1 MTFSARY
8 IAGIIH
14 FAMQQGVDG
23 NTLLSTGNLNW
34 EMLQQEDFRIEA
46 EVYNRVLEQ
55 AVALSGDE
63 FFGLHMGTYLSLSAA
78 GIIGQITQTSRTV
91 KEALEYM
98 VTFANLGCQALP
110 LSLNETKDAWAI
122 HYTPSE
128 EWIKQSPI
136 AVRHTLEGAMSFT
149 LREFHTLTLQKHF
162 PKAIEFN
169 FPRSAQFSVYENT
182 FQCPVHF
189 AKAKNA
195 LLLKKSQVEEKV
207 VTSDYDLLRTLVMHA
222 EKKLA
227 AMQSEQ
233 GFFKIVKQSVL
244 NMVKP
249 QFPTIEQ
256 VATTLN
262 ISARTLQRR
271 LKEEGY
277 TFKSLIKEL
286 RQQLAYDYLQNKE
299 LSIKEIAYLLDY
311 SEASAFVRSFKKWEG
326 ISPSAWRN
334 K

>member
-8 IAGIIH
+8 IAGIIQ
-14 FAMQQGVDG
+14 FAIQQGVDA

-34 EMLQQEDFRIEA
+34 EMLQQEDLRIEA
-46 EVYNRVLEQ
+46 VVYNRVVEQ

-63 FFGLHMGTYLSLSAA
+63 FFGLHMGTYMSLSAA

-91 KEALEYM
+91 KEALDYM

-110 LSLNETKDAWAI
+110 LTLHETKDAWAI

-128 EWIKQSPI
+128 KWIAQSPI

-169 FPRSAQFSVYENT
+169 FPRSAAFSVYENT
-182 FQCPVHF
+182 FQCPIHF

-195 LLLKKSQVEEKV
+195 ILLKKSHVEEKV
-207 VTSDYDLLRTLVMHA
+207 VTSDYNLLRMLVMHA

-227 AMQSEQ
+227 AMQSEK
-233 GFFKIVKQSVL
+233 GFFTIVKQSVL